1 MTASARG
8 TNQKDMR
15 PLRSKFCGVCF
26 GVFILLVVTQLVSAG
41 RVMAQEFDQTHSL
54 YDGLLK
60 AHVVKGRVNYAAL
73 KADPEALDQYLSL
86 LAGVQEK
93 QFGAWEEA
101 RQLAFLFNLYN
112 AATLRLILDHY
123 PVLSIKD
130 IGNWFQGPWD
140 QPVVQL
146 FGTPITLNTLE
157 HTILRKQYKEPR
169 LHMALVCAAKGCPP
183 LRSEAYTAE
192 HLQEQLD
199 NQAGELLADPG
210 KFRIDRGNNSVYFSS
225 IFKWYGDDFKSRY
238 MPSTGFAGLDETQRA
253 VANFCARYL
262 SGPDR
267 AYLAAGGYTVRFL
280 DYDWSLNEQKSR

>member
-1 MTASARG
+1 MV
-8 TNQKDMR
+8 
-15 PLRSKFCGVCF
+15 L
-26 GVFILLVVTQLVSAG
+26 LVSAG
-41 RVMAQEFDQTHSL
+41 GATAQEFDQTHSL

-60 AHVVKGRVNYAAL
+60 AHVVKGRVDYAAL
-73 KADPEALDQYLSL
+73 KAESKALDRYLSQ

-93 QFGAWEEA
+93 QFRSWDEA

-123 PVLSIKD
+123 PVPSIKD
-130 IGNWFQGPWD
+130 IGGWFQGPWD
-140 QPVVQL
+140 QPVVPL

-169 LHMALVCAAKGCPP
+169 LHMALVCAARGCPS

-199 NQAGELLADPG
+199 DQAEKLLADPG
-210 KFRIDRGNNSVYFSS
+210 KFRIERGSNIVYFSS

-238 MPSTGFAGLDETQRA
+238 MPSAGFSGLDETQRA

-262 SGPDR
+262 LEPDR
-267 AYLAAGGYTVRFL
+267 QYLEAGGYAVRFL
-280 DYDWSLNEQKSR
+280 DYDWSLNEQKVIWPVSPTM